1 VFRAGEAPFGNSE
14 HMSKFEIF
22 NHISESPVRL
32 PMFMS
37 MSCKSLLKGLLEKPE
52 ERRFSFEQV
61 AQSAWIKGVSAGLV
75 SMLPTFDVP
84 QVRQMDWLPSFIVLR
99 VVGHVRLPSC
109 PLGSRHEPAWVP
121 RPCQCSVTSL
131 CGSR

>member
-1 VFRAGEAPFGNSE
+1 
-14 HMSKFEIF
+14 MSKFEIF

-61 AQSAWIKGVSAGLV
+61 AQSAWIKGVSAVRALLV
-75 SMLPTFDVP
+75 CCRRSMCLRATDVVASILISFARCLARTITFV
-84 QVRQMDWLPSFIVLR
+84 
-99 VVGHVRLPSC
+99 
-109 PLGSRHEPAWVP
+109 PAWF
-121 RPCQCSVTSL
+121 
-131 CGSR
+131 

>member
-61 AQSAWIKGVSAGLV
+61 AQSTWIKGVSMGY
-75 SMLPTFDVP
+75 
-84 QVRQMDWLPSFIVLR
+84 
-99 VVGHVRLPSC
+99 G
-109 PLGSRHEPAWVP
+109 
-121 RPCQCSVTSL
+121 
-131 CGSR
+131 

>member
-1 VFRAGEAPFGNSE
+1 VLVADVSSTLLTLHNYVFHAGEAPFGNSE

-61 AQSAWIKGVSAGLV
+61 AQSAWIKGVSTGLV
-75 SMLPTFDVP
+75 GVLPDVVRCA
-84 QVRQMDWLPSFIVLR
+84 QVQQL
-99 VVGHVRLPSC
+99 
-109 PLGSRHEPAWVP
+109 
-121 RPCQCSVTSL
+121 
-131 CGSR
+131 